1 MKISNVQELEYAI
14 LELENKK
21 VEQQKEMGAEFK
33 KTVESLKP
41 MNLIKSSLH
50 KINTNHL
57 AKTVLKTAGGIGV
70 AFLTSKLT
78 GGTLKPTRPKSV
90 VSGLLTSTLGA
101 AVLGNTDKIKA
112 YGSAIIKNLF
122 GNKKKTLH

>member
-1 MKISNVQELEYAI
+1 MKISNMQELEYAI

-21 VEQQKEMGAEFK
+21 VEQQKEMAAEFRN
-33 KTVESLKP
+33 TLESLKP

-78 GGTLKPTRPKSV
+78 GGTLKPKSPKSV

-112 YGSAIIKNLF
+112 YGNAILKNVF
-122 GNKKKTLH
+122 GYKKKTSH

>member
-1 MKISNVQELEYAI
+1 MQELEYAI

-21 VEQQKEMGAEFK
+21 VEQQKEMAAEFRN
-33 KTVESLKP
+33 TIESLKP
-41 MNLIKSSLH
+41 MNLIKSSFH

-70 AFLTSKLT
+70 AFLTRKFT
-78 GGTLKPTRPKSV
+78 GGTLKPKSAKSV
-90 VSGLLTSTLGA
+90 VSGLLTSSLGA

-112 YGSAIIKNLF
+112 YGTAIL
-122 GNKKKTLH
+122 KT

>member
-21 VEQQKEMGAEFK
+21 IVQQKEMAAEFK
-33 KTVESLKP
+33 ATVESLKP
-41 MNLIKSSLH
+41 MNLIKSSFH
-50 KINTNHL
+50 KINKNHL
-57 AKTVLKTAGGIGV
+57 AKNVLKTAGGIGL
-70 AFLTSKLT
+70 AMITSKIS
-78 GGTLKPTRPKSV
+78 GGTLTPSGPKSV
-90 VSGLLTSTLGA
+90 ISGLIKSSLGA

-112 YGSAIIKNLF
+112 YGTAIFQNLF

>member
-21 VEQQKEMGAEFK
+21 LVQQKEMAAEFK
-33 KTVESLKP
+33 ATVESLKP
-41 MNLIKSSLH
+41 INLIKSSLH

-70 AFLTSKLT
+70 ALLTSKLT
-78 GGTLKPTRPKSV
+78 GGTLKPSGPKSV
-90 VSGLLTSTLGA
+90 VSGLIKSSLGA

-112 YGSAIIKNLF
+112 YGTAIFKNFF
-122 GNKKKTLH
+122 GHKKKTLH